1 MQHRPRLHGGVVD
14 VAGGHVERAQRGQP
28 RGGHQ
33 RGAADAEA
41 ACQAQAPPAP
51 AGRPA
56 AAPGPHPSAASSDPG
71 PARARAAQPGSGRGR
86 EAALT
91 PSRTAPERPH
101 RRPTLLVRGG
111 GTAAMAGVRRP
122 RSRAGGAPGAP
133 GAAGPAAAP
142 PARRRP
148 HCSSRSGA
156 AWLACR
162 PARAPRPPRPRP
174 PARPAT
180 HPPGASATSPAR
192 AAPGG
197 RQRRRPGP
205 GFRARAAQQGGQAS
219 AIETQYRRTLHSPNA
234 CRPSTP
240 QQKAGPPRAGPRLP
254 AVAQAERGE
263 AGEAA
268 TRGGEGRRHRVVGR
282 ACPDL
287 RRTRRLSVQAEAA
300 GGVRTRGSASAAHA
314 ALGRTPSTSGTHHCR
329 GWDTQRHPCSMPW
342 CADRQGAAWAALRLP
357 SWAMPTV
364 RSGPRGAHLE

>member
-1 MQHRPRLHGGVVD
+1 
-14 VAGGHVERAQRGQP
+14 
-28 RGGHQ
+28 
-33 RGAADAEA
+33 
-41 ACQAQAPPAP
+41 
-51 AGRPA
+51 
-56 AAPGPHPSAASSDPG
+56 
-71 PARARAAQPGSGRGR
+71 
-86 EAALT
+86 
-91 PSRTAPERPH
+91 
-101 RRPTLLVRGG
+101 
-111 GTAAMAGVRRP
+111 MAGDRRP

-314 ALGRTPSTSGTHHCR
+314 ALGQTPSASGTHHCR